1 MREIDVT
8 PLIRPAIRPAW
19 LPVRREENIVGVLA
33 CVLIAAVTLA
43 VVVSG

>member
-8 PLIRPAIRPAW
+8 PLIRPSIRPAW
-19 LPVRREENIVGVLA
+19 LPARREENLVGALA

-43 VVVSG
+43 VVVS